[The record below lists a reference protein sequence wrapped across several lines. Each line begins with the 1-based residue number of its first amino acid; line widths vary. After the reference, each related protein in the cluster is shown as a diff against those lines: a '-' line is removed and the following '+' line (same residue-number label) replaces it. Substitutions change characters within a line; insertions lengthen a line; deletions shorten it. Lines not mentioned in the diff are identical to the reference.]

1 MPTCGH
7 CGSIIGYNQLHTNYL
22 LVIVP
27 KFETATTLFI
37 SFCTATITHWV
48 NAVGPD
54 AGSEL
59 RKTIDSGRLGRVKGS
74 DVDQQVAQLTQLLLY
89 NTLDTAARYTRYI
102 SQNLN
107 SCQQKYEISI
117 LLK

>member
-1 MPTCGH
+1 MK
-7 CGSIIGYNQLHTNYL
+7 NN
-22 LVIVP
+22 
-27 KFETATTLFI
+27 FLFI
-37 SFCTATITHWV
+37 SFCTATITVTHRV

-59 RKTIDSGRLGRVKGS
+59 RQTIDSGRLRRVKGS

-89 NTLDTAARYTRYI
+89 DTLYTTARYMPYI

-107 SCQQKYEISI
+107 LCQQNKIEISI
-117 LLK
+117 Q